1 MRVLEKLAPA
11 GRLRPWRGNADA
23 HIKASLVGSSVSVII
38 ESGTPSCQWQG
49 IFLAEFDGP
58 RKKIRPHIKT
68 ITG

>member
-1 MRVLEKLAPA
+1 
-11 GRLRPWRGNADA
+11 
-23 HIKASLVGSSVSVII
+23 VGSSVSVII